1 MDVERLY
8 REHSETLFRYLL
20 RLTGDPELAAD
31 AVQESFLRLVERP
44 PEEERARAW
53 LFRVATNLVVE
64 RGRARSRQLRLLERS
79 PDRVPVGDAPLDPEA
94 ELERRERE
102 REVREALEA
111 LSPRDRTVL
120 LMRAEGFA
128 HREIAEVVGTTTQ
141 SMGSIILRAAGKLA
155 KELRRDREALP

>member
-8 REHSETLFRYLL
+8 REHSPALFRYLQ

-64 RGRARSRQLRLLERS
+64 RGRARTRQLRLLERS
-79 PDRVPVGDAPLDPEA
+79 PDRVPVGDAPPDPEA

-102 REVREALEA
+102 REVRQALEA

>member
-64 RGRARSRQLRLLERS
+64 RGRARTRQLRLLERS